1 MLFRR
6 RESQPSRPQRRGRQ
20 NEPGLC
26 DVAAV
31 NKQMDNLWFD
41 VSDDEISYGFN
52 LEYIRLTLSLGAA
65 KSRRINA
72 DLQ

>member
-1 MLFRR
+1 
-6 RESQPSRPQRRGRQ
+6 
-20 NEPGLC
+20 
-26 DVAAV
+26 
-31 NKQMDNLWFD
+31 MDNLWFD